1 MSTAPKKDVIYV
13 DIEDDITSVIEKVKG
28 ASSPIVALVP
38 PKRIGVLQ
46 SVVNLKLLKRAATT
60 AKKRVV
66 LITNDQ
72 ALIGLAAGV
81 AMPVAKNLQSR
92 PELPSMAAASIDDE
106 EVINGE
112 ELPVGELAKTAD
124 EPLELTGFPTAPAAA
139 SAAPAA
145 AATAPFAAKAAA
157 RAPRKGSAVPDF
169 DKFRKKMFIF
179 GGAGALVLIFLI
191 WAIFFAGK
199 ATVAITANTNIVN
212 INKVLQLR
220 PNAKLDAAQGIA
232 PAVVKEIKKTASV
245 DFTATGKREVGEKAT
260 GTVRFTNAQD
270 ETTASIPA
278 GTQVVT
284 SSGLAFVTN
293 EAVTVAEPTY
303 GPPSTCGSDLRCEGS
318 ASASVTAVA
327 PGSKY
332 NGASGSASGSFDG
345 ASGAFSGSTT
355 GGTDKTITVVSQADF
370 DAAKEK
376 LQAQDSNKIKSELKK
391 QFDATVVVIDESF
404 AVEPA
409 APSSSPAVGQEASS
423 AKLTADT
430 TYRLVG
436 IARSNLRSIYD
447 TSIKAQIA
455 GEKNQKIYE
464 SGDESTAFTEFSKTD
479 TGYKVR
485 AQASGQVGPNIDD
498 KALAKQLVGRRA
510 GEIQQLIEPIQ
521 GVEDV
526 EVKFSPFW
534 VTKAPK
540 NADKITIKF
549 VVRHDQ
555 N

>member
-1 MSTAPKKDVIYV
+1 MATDPKKDVIYV
-13 DIEDDITSVIEKVKG
+13 DIEDDITSVIEKVKT
-28 ASSPIVALVP
+28 AKTPIVALVP

-46 SVVNLKLLKRAATT
+46 SVVNLKLLQRAATT

-92 PELPSMAAASIDDE
+92 PALPSVAAAKIDDE

-112 ELPVGELAKTAD
+112 ELPIGELAKTAD
-124 EPLELTGFPTAPAAA
+124 EPLELTGFPAARETP

-157 RAPRKGSAVPDF
+157 RAPKKGSGVPDF

-179 GGAGALVLIFLI
+179 GGAGALLLIFLV

-220 PNAKLDAAQGIA
+220 PNAKLDAAQGVA
-232 PAVVKEIKKTASV
+232 PAIVKEIKKTGSI
-245 DFTATGKREVGEKAT
+245 DFTATGKKEVGEKAT
-260 GTVRFTNAQD
+260 GEVKFTNGDPEA
-270 ETTASIPA
+270 ANIPA
-278 GTQVVT
+278 GTQVVS
-284 SSGLAFVTN
+284 SSGLAFTTDS
-293 EAVTVAEPTY
+293 AVTVPAAQLSFSCPGYLCPGT
-303 GPPSTCGSDLRCEGS
+303 TTV
-318 ASASVTAVA
+318 SVTAVSG
-327 PGSKY
+327 GSKY
-332 NGASGSASGSFDG
+332 NGASGSVSGSFDG
-345 ASGAFSGSTT
+345 ASGAFSGSTS
-355 GGTDKTITVVSQADF
+355 GGTDKTATVVSQSDF

-376 LQAQDSNKIKSELKK
+376 LEAQDSNKIKNELKK
-391 QFDATVVVIDESF
+391 EFEATVVVVDESF
-404 AVEPA
+404 TVEPA
-409 APSSSPAVGQEASS
+409 DPTSSPAVGQEAST
-423 AKLTADT
+423 AKLTAET

-436 IARSNLRSIYD
+436 VARNDLRSIYD
-447 TSIKAQIA
+447 SYTKSQIA

-464 SGDESTAFTEFSKTD
+464 SGDETTSFTEFNKTE
-479 TGYKVR
+479 TGYSVR
-485 AQASGQVGPNIDD
+485 AQATAQVGPNIDD
-498 KALAKQLVGRRA
+498 KALAQQLVGKRA
-510 GEIQQLIEPIQ
+510 GEIQQQIEAIQ

-540 NADKITIKF
+540 DADKITIKF